1 MHKIASY
8 KSFNII
14 RAIFL
19 GVTQSASKLPVYQPS
34 VISSHLFFQNL
45 NLWTTFIF
53 QVCRFT
59 RLEHLRLQA
68 ATAALLTKYIFSF
81 SIWFLW
87 FFFISGSQGNA
98 MWARGTALPVSVLI
112 SGNGNK
118 IFHIWG
124 CQQDFSGNVNK
135 ISHPWRC
142 QQDFSSPEMPT
153 RKPKVCCD
161 VMGPKTWNQKTIMY
175 ICAASILFWINDFKC
190 QD

>member
-34 VISSHLFFQNL
+34 VISSHLFSQNL
-45 NLWTTFIF
+45 NLRTIFFF

-81 SIWFLW
+81 FILFLW
-87 FFFISGSQGNA
+87 NFFHFWFTGKCD
-98 MWARGTALPVSVLI
+98 VSSRNSSTCQCSNLC
-112 SGNGNK
+112 K
-118 IFHIWG
+118 
-124 CQQDFSGNVNK
+124 CQQDFSYLRMAK
-135 ISHPWRC
+135 RFLWKC
-142 QQDFSSPEMPT
+142 QQDISSLKMPTRFLISIKT
-153 RKPKVCCD
+153 RKPKVCTSA
-161 VMGPKTWNQKTIMY
+161 VMQ
-175 ICAASILFWINDFKC
+175 WIRKPEIRKQSCIYVLPVFC
-190 QD
+190 SE